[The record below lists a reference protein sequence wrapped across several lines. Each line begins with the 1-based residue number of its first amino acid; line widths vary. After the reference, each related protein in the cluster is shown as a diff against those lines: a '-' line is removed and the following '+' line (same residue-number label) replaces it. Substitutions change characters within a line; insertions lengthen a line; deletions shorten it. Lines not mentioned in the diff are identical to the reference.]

1 MKTSDIKEK
10 YGGEE
15 QRHFKTK
22 SSPLISREIK
32 LVGDTFRP
40 KRVHTKRKESSI
52 VNATREESWLPLC
65 HVEFMGGGQQQ
76 QLGQSAGVN

>member
-1 MKTSDIKEK
+1 MKDILRQKA
-10 YGGEE
+10 G
-15 QRHFKTK
+15 
-22 SSPLISREIK
+22 PLILREIK

-65 HVEFMGGGQQQ
+65 HVEFMGGGTTTTTTRAECRSKLRQ
-76 QLGQSAGVN
+76 AE